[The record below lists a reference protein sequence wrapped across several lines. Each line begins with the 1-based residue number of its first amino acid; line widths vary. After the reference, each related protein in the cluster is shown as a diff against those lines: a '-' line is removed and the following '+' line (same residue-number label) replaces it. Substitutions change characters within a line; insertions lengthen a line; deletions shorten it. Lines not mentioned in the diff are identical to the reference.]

1 MSELPYSS
9 AYPNQLP
16 IWQKLKDHQV
26 KQSKMHLRD
35 EFNKDSDRAKRFFLQ
50 SEHIYL
56 DYSKNLITDETIKLL
71 EELANQAGLP
81 AAIQSM
87 FAGEKINNS
96 EERPA
101 LHVAL
106 RNQAG
111 TPFMVDGEDVM
122 PEVKAALNQM
132 ERFVWSI
139 HSAQA
144 RGYTNKRFTDIV
156 HLGIGG
162 SYLGPKVVSAA
173 LKPYWK
179 AGLNLHYVANI
190 DGTHITEE
198 LKHLSPETTLFII
211 ASKSFGTQETI
222 MNARSAKDWFLRNGG
237 NQDDIHRHFVAI
249 SSNEKKAVEFGIA
262 RENIFPMW
270 DWVGGR
276 YSLWSTIG
284 LPIALT
290 IGIENFKALLSGAHE
305 MDEHFR
311 TAPFTQNIPVILA
324 LLGVWYSNFFQAD
337 SHAILPY
344 DHYLRALPAH
354 IQQLDMESNGK
365 SVTHSGDP
373 VDWST
378 GPVIWGGAGANG
390 QHAYHQLLHQGTHFL
405 PADFIMPLRTHNHIG
420 DHHALLLSNCLS
432 QSQALM
438 QGKTLEEAKA
448 ELTAQGKT
456 PEQVEEL
463 APHKVIPGNRPSNT
477 ILFEKST
484 PRTIGALVA
493 MYEHK
498 VFAQG
503 VIWNVNSFDQ
513 WGVEL
518 GKELGQKIYDIITG
532 DNTPNGQ
539 DSSTKGLIDLFKK
552 INNRL

>member
-1 MSELPYSS
+1 MSELPYASV
-9 AYPNQLP
+9 YPNQSTVWKQLSEHH
-16 IWQKLKDHQV
+16 KLNRQ
-26 KQSKMHLRD
+26 MHLRN
-35 EFNKDSDRAKRFFLQ
+35 EFSKDPERAERFFISAANL
-50 SEHIYL
+50 YL
-56 DYSKNLITDETIKLL
+56 DYSKNLITDETLNLL
-71 EELANQAGLP
+71 KQLTEESGLP
-81 AAIQSM
+81 QAIKAL
-87 FAGEKINNS
+87 FAGENINNS

-106 RNQAG
+106 RNPDG
-111 TPFMVDGEDVM
+111 DPFMVDGHDVSKD
-122 PEVKAALNQM
+122 VKAALIQM
-132 ERFVWSI
+132 EKFVWSI
-139 HSAQA
+139 HSAQR

-222 MNARSAKDWFLRNGG
+222 KNAISAKQWFLRNGG
-237 NQDDIHRHFVAI
+237 EEQDVHKHFVAI
-249 SSNEKKAVEFGIA
+249 SSNKQRAYNFGI
-262 RENIFPMW
+262 REENIFPMW

-290 IGIENFKALLSGAHE
+290 IGIENFKALLAGAHE
-305 MDEHFR
+305 MDEHFK
-311 TAPFTQNIPVILA
+311 TAPFEQNIPMILA
-324 LLGVWYSNFFQAD
+324 VLGVWYNNFFNAD

-373 VDWST
+373 VEWST

-405 PADFIMPLRTHNHIG
+405 PVDFIMPLRTHNHIG

-438 QGKTLEEAKA
+438 QGKTLEEAKE
-448 ELTAQGKT
+448 ELRSKGKSE
-456 PEQVEEL
+456 EQVEEL
-463 APHKVIPGNRPSNT
+463 APHKVIPGNRPSNM

-484 PRTIGALVA
+484 PRTIGALIA

-503 VIWNVNSFDQ
+503 VLWNINSFDQ

-518 GKELGQKIYDIITG
+518 GKELGQNIYDIITG
-532 DNTPNGQ
+532 DQSPNGQ

-552 INNRL
+552 VNNRI

>member
-1 MSELPYSS
+1 MSELPYTSQ
-9 AYPNQLP
+9 YPNTLP
-16 IWQKLKDHQV
+16 IWKQLKEHQLKLKQI
-26 KQSKMHLRD
+26 HLRD
-35 EFNKDSDRAKRFFLQ
+35 EFNRDPERAERFFQ
-50 SEHIYL
+50 QAAGIYL
-56 DYSKNLITDETIKLL
+56 DYSKNLITDETLDLL
-71 EELANQAGLP
+71 SELATETGLP
-81 AAIQSM
+81 DAIKAM
-87 FAGEKINNS
+87 FDGKKINNS

-106 RNQAG
+106 RNQDNK
-111 TPFMVDGEDVM
+111 PVMVDGNDVR

-139 HSAQA
+139 HSAQW
-144 RGYTNKRFTDIV
+144 RGFTNKRFTDIV

-222 MNARSAKDWFLRNGG
+222 MNAKSAKEWFLRNGG
-237 NQDDIHRHFVAI
+237 EEEEVHKHFVAI
-249 SSNEKKAVEFGIA
+249 TANKQKAYNFGI
-262 RENIFPMW
+262 REENIFPMW

-290 IGIENFKALLSGAHE
+290 IGIENFKNLLAGAHE

-311 TAPFTQNIPVILA
+311 TAPLKENIPAILG
-324 LLGVWYSNFFQAD
+324 LLGVWYSNFFDAD

-365 SVTHSGDP
+365 TVTHKGEP
-373 VDWST
+373 VEWST
-378 GPVIWGGAGANG
+378 GPIIWGGAGANG

-448 ELTAQGKT
+448 ELKATGRSDAQI
-456 PEQVEEL
+456 EEL

-484 PRTIGALVA
+484 PRTVGALIA

-498 VFAQG
+498 VFVQG
-503 VIWNVNSFDQ
+503 VVWSINSFDQ

-518 GKELGQKIYDIITG
+518 GKELGEGIYKIITG
-532 DNTPNGQ
+532 DDEPNGQ

-552 INNRL
+552 INNRI